1 MIRRTSAGRAAFCAA
16 AAGVVGAALLW
27 LGPRGTDLA
36 THVYQRQLYL
46 THGFA
51 LWNNFWYAGRYSFVG
66 YSLVYYPL
74 AALLGIKLLG
84 VLSVAGAAGAF
95 AVVAEREWGDAARRP
110 AQLFAI
116 VAAASVLTA
125 EFPYMLGLA
134 FALAAL
140 AAPAALSTPSSLIP
154 SSAASG

>member
-1 MIRRTSAGRAAFCAA
+1 MLIASAAARGLLVGRRQRPFSARGRSSRERAATSAGRAAICAA
-16 AAGVVGAALLW
+16 AAGVIGAALAVAR
-27 LGPRGTDLA
+27 PAGTDLA
-36 THVYQRQLYL
+36 AHVYQRQLYL

-95 AVVAEREWGDAARRP
+95 AARRR
-110 AQLFAI
+110 AG
-116 VAAASVLTA
+116 V
-125 EFPYMLGLA
+125 GRRG
-134 FALAAL
+134 ALARAGVRRRRCRL
-140 AAPAALSTPSSLIP
+140 
-154 SSAASG
+154 GR